1 MKRAVYILS
10 LLFLVTA
17 CDKGSYKINGV
28 HKAVP
33 DGTVMYLSPY
43 VVFDVDDILV
53 PVDSAVV
60 KNGCFKFFGTQETP
74 GVYFVSSSR
83 VIDGGFVVVEPGKA
97 HIDLTGRTSRH
108 GTPGNELLDRFLNE
122 KEKIIAMRGLCDPAI
137 LPAIAQTQSVRDSV
151 ATMLSLAEM
160 VFDLYVSKAIE
171 ENIENDLGHFMLTQS
186 VGIASP
192 EKLAG
197 FFERVPER
205 LRDKMYESRL
215 AQLNRLWDAQSAKEN
230 YMENAY
236 KAVQE
241 TSVGKKYLNFE
252 MDEISGGKRLFSDI
266 VADSEYTVLCFWGA
280 WSENSLA
287 ALCEIDKMASPYVKD
302 GLSLVTVSLDKDV
315 EECRKALSKNDI
327 SGTHLCNPEGGS
339 AEVASAYG
347 IYELPHALIINK
359 EGTVLLRTASAD
371 DVKSKLAELF

>member
-1 MKRAVYILS
+1 MKRAIYILS

-17 CDKGSYKINGV
+17 CNKESYKINGI

-60 KNGCFKFFGTQETP
+60 KNARFKFSGTLEKP

-83 VIDGGFVVVEPGKA
+83 VIDGGFVVVEPGKVRL
-97 HIDLTGRTSRH
+97 DLSGRTSRH
-108 GTPGNELLDRFLNE
+108 GTPGNEQLDRFLNE
-122 KEKIIAMRGLCDPAI
+122 KEKIIAMRGMCDPAI
-137 LPAIAQTQSVRDSV
+137 LPAIAQTPSVRDSV

-160 VFDLYVSKAIE
+160 VFDLYVSKEIE

-215 AQLNRLWDAQSAKEN
+215 AQLNRLWDAHSAKES

-241 TSVGKKYLNFE
+241 TSVGKKYINFE
-252 MDEISGGKRLFSDI
+252 MNDISGGKRLFSDI
-266 VADSEYTVLCFWGA
+266 VTDSEYTVLCFWGA
-280 WSENSLA
+280 WNENSLA
-287 ALCEIDKMASPYVKD
+287 SLCEIDKMALPYIKD
-302 GLSLVTVSLDKDV
+302 GLSLVTVSLDTDV
-315 EECRKALSKNDI
+315 DECKKAVLKNDI
-327 SGTHLCNPEGGS
+327 SGTHLCNPKGGS

-347 IYELPHALIINK
+347 IYELPHVLVINR
-359 EGTVLLRTASAD
+359 EGTILLRTASVN